1 MSPIDFLAVVRD
13 AVRCESTTGVVN
25 DDVSFTDNGLDS
37 MALLSLLTEL
47 NSQLPLTVTVNDVIT
62 HATPRQLAAALDI
75 RASGGLGAW
84 LSTRS
89 NNASPNL
96 ETFADLVLET
106 PYNSARAFLELY
118 CESPLP
124 RGQWGH
130 NCIGLSHTAQARLLG
145 GDHSTYLSWGR
156 RRPLIFAHAGEI
168 YFADPYALHRQCA
181 PIGELL
187 RQSQA
192 SHTYPCFPGADHG
205 MTLSHD
211 RASSTM
217 RQIKHTPRG
226 SMTCPYSTERISF
239 EVDPLNE
246 RLLFDNEQD
255 NLSIRVVSDDQ
266 STTAHLVVP
275 LASAYRQRQTLERCR
290 PAYFA
295 ILHDQLHD
303 RGSHEFDAAL
313 GMIAA
318 RIGVASGEV
327 IDFMEAAFWAYLKH
341 APSELTFSKPH
352 ANPSNL

>member
-1 MSPIDFLAVVRD
+1 
-13 AVRCESTTGVVN
+13 
-25 DDVSFTDNGLDS
+25 
-37 MALLSLLTEL
+37 
-47 NSQLPLTVTVNDVIT
+47 
-62 HATPRQLAAALDI
+62 
-75 RASGGLGAW
+75 
-84 LSTRS
+84 
-89 NNASPNL
+89 
-96 ETFADLVLET
+96 
-106 PYNSARAFLELY
+106 
-118 CESPLP
+118 
-124 RGQWGH
+124 
-130 NCIGLSHTAQARLLG
+130 
-145 GDHSTYLSWGR
+145 
-156 RRPLIFAHAGEI
+156 
-168 YFADPYALHRQCA
+168 
-181 PIGELL
+181 
-187 RQSQA
+187 
-192 SHTYPCFPGADHG
+192 
-205 MTLSHD
+205 
-211 RASSTM
+211 
-217 RQIKHTPRG
+217 
-226 SMTCPYSTERISF
+226 MTCPYSTERISF